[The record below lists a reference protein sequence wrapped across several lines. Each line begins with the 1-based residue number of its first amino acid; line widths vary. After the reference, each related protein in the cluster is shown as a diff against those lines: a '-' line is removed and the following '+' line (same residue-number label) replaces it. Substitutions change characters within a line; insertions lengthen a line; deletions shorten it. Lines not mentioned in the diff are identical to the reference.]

1 MSSGFRD
8 KFQKRVTC
16 VTFSIKFV
24 KTKWKIAENSE
35 ICENYSLLIYYS
47 LLFIIIHYYSF
58 VSLKVAGMMEQADR
72 KKEQIM
78 TASAA
83 MQTESQETLGKE
95 MSKALN
101 VLLKTNFSEI
111 ST

>member
-1 MSSGFRD
+1 
-8 KFQKRVTC
+8 
-16 VTFSIKFV
+16 
-24 KTKWKIAENSE
+24 
-35 ICENYSLLIYYS
+35 
-47 LLFIIIHYYSF
+47 
-58 VSLKVAGMMEQADR
+58 MMEQADR
-72 KKEQIM
+72 KKEQIL

-111 ST
+111 STQLEPTYV